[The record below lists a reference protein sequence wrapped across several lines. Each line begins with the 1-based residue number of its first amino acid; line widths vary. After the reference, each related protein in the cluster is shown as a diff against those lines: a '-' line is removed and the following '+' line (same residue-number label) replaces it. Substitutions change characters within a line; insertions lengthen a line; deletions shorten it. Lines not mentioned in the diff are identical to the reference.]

1 MAQPIE
7 SFTPG
12 NSEPQKR
19 DGDVGPSFTPPL
31 DVIADGDS
39 IYLEVALPG
48 VDLSDVTVERVEQML
63 VIRGVRKDP
72 HQGNGA
78 SYHFVETRRGPFVRA
93 IPLPFAL
100 ESDPPVE
107 LDRGILRVRLAV
119 PKGEPSA
126 KTKTND
132 SQ

>member
-7 SFTPG
+7 SFTHG
-12 NSEPQKR
+12 NSEGQKR
-19 DGDVGPSFTPPL
+19 DVDFGPSFSPPL
-31 DVIADGDS
+31 DVIAEGDS
-39 IYLEVALPG
+39 IYLEIVLPG

-63 VIRGVRKDP
+63 VIRGARKDP
-72 HQGNGA
+72 HRDNGA

-93 IPLPFAL
+93 IPLPFPL
-100 ESDPPVE
+100 EADPPVE

-119 PKGEPSA
+119 PKGEAAA